1 MQRQDNSL
9 GVVTN
14 SLPDS
19 YRPETIMMPA
29 KRHLSLI
36 PALLAA
42 ALLGACG
49 GGGSGASS
57 TDSGSSAGA
66 VSGGAAVGTPAVVLP
81 QEPGAPALS
90 NNIATDGF
98 NWINYRRSQIGVAA
112 LARNSLID
120 KAAQGHSDYLKT
132 NNTVSHDQVAGN
144 PGFTGVSLL
153 NRLNGAGYQF
163 SDRAAYAYGEVI
175 AGAASSSGFFLA
187 EELITAIYHRF
198 VILDPSFKE
207 AGSGNAVGNA
217 GYAYFTTDFAA
228 NNGYGPGLG
237 RGRMV
242 GYPFPGQTNVTTSF
256 SSDHES
262 PDPVPNQDI
271 VGYPISVHADITATV
286 EVQTFTVR
294 PHGGSPMAVRLLTY
308 TTDSETTK
316 SVAAIIPLSVLAAG
330 TVYDVTFTGTVDG
343 IDASRS
349 WSFTTR

>member
-1 MQRQDNSL
+1 
-9 GVVTN
+9 
-14 SLPDS
+14 
-19 YRPETIMMPA
+19 MMPA

-49 GGGSGASS
+49 GGGGGASG
-57 TDSGSSAGA
+57 TDSGSGAGA
-66 VSGGAAVGTPAVVLP
+66 VSGGAIVGTPAVVLT
-81 QEPGAPALS
+81 QEPGAPAMS

-98 NWINYRRSQIGVAA
+98 NWINYRRAQMGVAT
-112 LARNSLID
+112 LARSSLID

-144 PGFTGVSLL
+144 PGFTGVNLL

-163 SDRAAYAYGEVI
+163 NGSAAYAYGEVI
-175 AGAASSSGFFLA
+175 AGAASTSGFFLA

-198 VILDPSFKE
+198 VIFDPSFKE
-207 AGSGNAVGNA
+207 AGSGNAVGAAN
-217 GYAYFTTDFAA
+217 YAYFTTDFAA
-228 NNGYGPGLG
+228 NNGNGAGLG
-237 RGRMV
+237 RGRIV
-242 GYPFPGQTNVTTSF
+242 GYPFAGQTNVTTSF

-286 EVQTFTVR
+286 NVQTFTVR
-294 PHGGSPMAVRLLTY
+294 PRGGSPMAVRLLTY
-308 TTDSETTK
+308 TTDSETSK
-316 SVAAIIPLSVLAAG
+316 SVAAIIPLAVLAAG

-343 IDASRS
+343 IDASRN